1 MKEKALFLL
10 LTSALLFASCSNNEQ
25 SSNSDDEPSCQ
36 EQTWYQDADNDGFG
50 NEENQ
55 LNSCIQPDGYVPNND
70 DCDDTN
76 NLIHPDA
83 PEVQNN
89 IDDNCDGIIE
99 PAVIECNSDSECAGV
114 CLNNVCVDI
123 STPVPSEFVKHYFT
137 HDLTNINIPYRF
149 FRPQGADTANT
160 EYPLIISLHGS
171 EFFVSPENIFLQGDF
186 ATYMALA
193 WIEEGNQEEYP
204 AYVLAPNLNS
214 SIIGENSDYL
224 GWGTNISSDFIEKLL
239 DFIIQ
244 NENIDESRIYITGH
258 STGGVGAWQL
268 GSKMHDK
275 IAAIVPLS
283 NAFTPSSPT
292 FDEVAS
298 QIENDIFEN
307 LPVWSFNHR
316 ADDGSPGSRALF
328 EALSNKGYNT
338 INTHWVD
345 NVEYNL
351 SENDI
356 RTHIE
361 AGEKYFQTEYSY
373 ACSNCHY
380 AMDVALK
387 APLLF
392 EWLFKQKKE

>member
-10 LTSALLFASCSNNEQ
+10 LTSTLLFASCSNNEQ
-25 SSNSDDEPSCQ
+25 PSNPSCQ

-55 LNSCIQPDGYVPNND
+55 LSSCIQPDGYVANNN

-83 PEVQNN
+83 PEIQNN

-123 STPVPSEFVKHYFT
+123 STPVPNEFVKYYFT

-149 FRPQGADTANT
+149 FRPEGADTVNT
-160 EYPLIISLHGS
+160 EYPLIISLHGA
-171 EFFVSPENIFLQGDF
+171 EFFISPENTFLQGDYG
-186 ATYMALA
+186 TYMALA
-193 WIEEGNQEEYP
+193 WIEENNQETYP
-204 AYVLAPNLNS
+204 AYVIAPNIHRDIRGQNYRNWLTEAS
-214 SIIGENSDYL
+214 L
-224 GWGTNISSDFIEKLL
+224 DFIEKLL
-239 DFIIQ
+239 DFILQ
-244 NENIDESRIYITGH
+244 SENIDESRIYITGH
-258 STGGVGAWQL
+258 SMGGIGSWYLGA
-268 GSKMHDK
+268 KMHDK

-283 NAFTPSSPT
+283 NAFVPGDPS
-292 FDEVAS
+292 FDEVTS

-307 LPVWSFNHR
+307 LPVWSFIHR
-316 ADDGSPGSRALF
+316 ADTGASGSRGAF
-328 EALSNKGYNT
+328 GALSDKGYN
-338 INTHWVD
+338 IVNTHWVD
-345 NVEYNL
+345 DVEYNL

-356 RTHIE
+356 RTRID
-361 AGEKYFQTEYSY
+361 AGEKYFQTEYNYPCDNSEF
-373 ACSNCHY
+373 CHY

-387 APLLF
+387 DPLLF